1 MGSIAVVLVG
11 YTLVIDAV
19 GWIEVLKMSARY
31 WSAFIFSYP
40 RCWYVVSGVGGFIIS
55 IKSSATSIKSGA
67 LSTVVNI
74 FDLSSLVGHAPI
86 RRVGVRVR

>member
-40 RCWYVVSGVGGFIIS
+40 RCWYVVAGVGGFIIL
-55 IKSSATSIKSGA
+55 IKSLAALVAALVVEIQGTLVCCDFFYPICID
-67 LSTVVNI
+67 LSTRGC
-74 FDLSSLVGHAPI
+74 DM
-86 RRVGVRVR
+86 